1 MIILGTSYNFTDL
14 EKQRL
19 AKKFKHFEHV
29 SYENKNSKET
39 IKKLLALLSLG
50 DYEII
55 LLNTMEKLP
64 SELIKFLTNLQFEK
78 KVNFYNLENFLEI
91 YLQKCY
97 IPDALGGQEN
107 IRFLSNIKAFN
118 PWQYFQ
124 KRCVDYVACIF
135 LLLIQALLLPLIRV
149 KIKKQSPGNLF
160 FKQSRLG
167 INNQEFTCVKFRTMH
182 ENSYHD
188 PYTKKGDTRVYPLG
202 EFMRK
207 TRIDEIPQAINI
219 LKNEMHLIGPRAEW
233 SILVKDYEDEIPYYN
248 ERHLVRPGI
257 TGWAQVMYPYGS
269 NINDARQ
276 KLMYD
281 LYYIKHWSLMLEF
294 KIIFKTIGVVLG
306 KKGL

>member
-1 MIILGTSYNFTDL
+1 MIILGKSYNFTDL

-19 AKKFKHFEHV
+19 AKKIKNFEYI
-29 SYENKNSKET
+29 SYKNKTSEET
-39 IKKLLALLSLG
+39 IKELLALLSLR

-55 LLNTMEKLP
+55 LLNITDKIP

-78 KVNFYNLENFLEI
+78 KINFYNLENFLEI

-97 IPDALGGQEN
+97 IPDALNGQEN
-107 IRFLSNIKAFN
+107 ITFLSNIKAFN

-124 KRCVDYVACIF
+124 KRCVDYIACIF
-135 LLLIQALLLPLIRV
+135 LLFIQILLFPLIKV

-167 INNQEFTCVKFRTMH
+167 MNNKEFSCIKFRTMH

-188 PYTKKGDTRVYPLG
+188 PYTKKGDTRVYPFG

-207 TRIDEIPQAINI
+207 SRIDEIPQAINI
-219 LKNEMHLIGPRAEW
+219 LRNEMHLIGPRAEW
-233 SILVKDYEDEIPYYN
+233 NILVKDYEDEIPYYN

-269 NINDARQ
+269 NVNDARQ

-281 LYYIKHWSLMLEF
+281 LYYIKHWSLILEF
-294 KIIFKTIGVVLG
+294 KIIFKTIGVVLR
-306 KKGL
+306 KKGV